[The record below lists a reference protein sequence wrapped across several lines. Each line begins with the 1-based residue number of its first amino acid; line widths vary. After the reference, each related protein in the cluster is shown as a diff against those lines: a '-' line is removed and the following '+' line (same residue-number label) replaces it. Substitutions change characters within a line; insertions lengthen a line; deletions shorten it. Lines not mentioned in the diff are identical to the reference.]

1 MNYII
6 FYKKDELVK
15 SKIQGILQHSKG
27 KWVENA
33 FYGEY
38 PINALFLIPISDNEF
53 NIRLNH
59 EKSILK
65 PFQEIKVND
74 EIHFDGCQSI
84 SKDGDYIFE
93 TLSNTTK
100 EFAIYTMFY
109 SKEKEEEILSF
120 LKKEWLKRKE
130 EKMEKY
136 TKFNEIPQFTRNG
149 NWECDFDLVQL
160 VNFIEN
166 EINEMGLDMNPDFQR
181 GHVWTEQQQIAFI
194 EFFLKG
200 GKTGRVI
207 YLNKPDWNLSVPK
220 DDYNDYVCVDGLQR
234 YTAIKRFINNEIKV
248 FGSYF
253 KEYEDSLRINK
264 TMRVNVNDLKSK
276 KEVLQ
281 WYIEFNAGGTPH
293 SKEEIDRVKTI
304 LNSL

>member
-6 FYKKDELVK
+6 FCKKEDIVK
-15 SKIQGILQHSKG
+15 PKLQKVLQQAKG
-27 KWVENA
+27 QWVDNV
-33 FYGEY
+33 FYGTY
-38 PINALFLIPISDNEF
+38 PINALLLNPISEKEF
-53 NIRLNH
+53 NVRLEN
-59 EKSILK
+59 EKSIVK
-65 PFQEIKVND
+65 PFKESIIKD
-74 EIHFDGCQSI
+74 TMYYDGCEVV
-84 SKDGDYIFE
+84 SKDGEYIFE
-93 TLSNTTK
+93 TLINTTK
-100 EFAIYTMFY
+100 KFAIYTIFY

-120 LKKEWLKRKE
+120 LKKESLKREE
-130 EKMEKY
+130 EKMIKY
-136 TKFNEIPQFTRNG
+136 TKFRDIPQLTRSG

-160 VNFIEN
+160 VKFIEN
-166 EINEMGLDMNPDFQR
+166 EIKEMGLEMNPDFQR

-220 DDYNDYVCVDGLQR
+220 DNYNDYVCVDGLQR

-253 KEYEDSLRINK
+253 NEYEDSLRINK

-281 WYIEFNAGGTPH
+281 WYIEFNDGGTPH
-293 SKEEIDRVKTI
+293 SKEEIERVKTI
-304 LNSL
+304 LNNL